1 MLKPI
6 DPKTIDQNVFSLIG
20 EKWMLI
26 TAGTAERCNTMTA
39 SWGGL
44 GVIWGAPSATCYIR
58 PQRYTKEFVDRE
70 EYFTLAFFGEEYRAV
85 LALCGSKSGREVD
98 KVKEC
103 GFTVKT
109 ARCGAPYFEEAEL
122 VLVCRK
128 RFVQPMDPARLPEDV
143 KERWYPQK
151 DYHTLYIGEIVEAY
165 QKYEQR
171 ADAQRAAPADGA
183 PAHCAG
189 RKERD
194 AMNHLSQIADKLSQ
208 YDLDAM
214 LIVSEPG
221 ERYAVGFQGEGY
233 VLVTQ
238 EGSQYSTDGRYIE
251 AAQKQVTGAE
261 VVLTSRERS
270 HLALARD
277 FLAAR
282 GLKRVGFESA
292 AVSVAQHRRWQES
305 FPKGC
310 ELIPA
315 QELLDGLRVSK
326 DEEEIAA
333 MLQAQ
338 KITDAAFGE
347 ILNYIRPGLTEQEV
361 AARLVYEL
369 LRRGARKVSFDPIV
383 AAGANGSMP
392 HAVPGETVI
401 QKGMFV
407 TMDFGC
413 VYDGYCSDMTRTVAV
428 GQPTQEME
436 RVYETVLAAQK
447 AGIAAARAG
456 MPGRELDAAA
466 REVIEEAGYGDYFT
480 HSFGHSLGL
489 EIHESPNASPSETRL
504 LPVGTVISAEPGI
517 YLPGR
522 FGVRIE
528 DVLVLEEGGC
538 RDITQSPKNLIV
550 L

>member
-1 MLKPI
+1 
-6 DPKTIDQNVFSLIG
+6 
-20 EKWMLI
+20 
-26 TAGTAERCNTMTA
+26 
-39 SWGGL
+39 
-44 GVIWGAPSATCYIR
+44 
-58 PQRYTKEFVDRE
+58 
-70 EYFTLAFFGEEYRAV
+70 
-85 LALCGSKSGREVD
+85 
-98 KVKEC
+98 
-103 GFTVKT
+103 
-109 ARCGAPYFEEAEL
+109 
-122 VLVCRK
+122 
-128 RFVQPMDPARLPEDV
+128 
-143 KERWYPQK
+143 
-151 DYHTLYIGEIVEAY
+151 
-165 QKYEQR
+165 
-171 ADAQRAAPADGA
+171 
-183 PAHCAG
+183 
-189 RKERD
+189 
-194 AMNHLSQIADKLSQ
+194 MNHLSQIADKLSQ

-233 VLVTQ
+233 VLVTR

-270 HLALARD
+270 YLALARD
-277 FLAAR
+277 FLEAR

-305 FPKGC
+305 FLKGC

-315 QELLDGLRVSK
+315 QELLDGLRASK

-466 REVIEEAGYGDYFT
+466 RKVIEEAGYGDYFT

-489 EIHESPNASPSETRL
+489 EIHESPNASPSETRP

-538 RDITQSPKNLIV
+538 RDIAQSPKNLIV